1 MKKLLSLLVILTL
14 FVSCKNEVNPPVED
28 AQPIKLTAVQKQKVV
43 QDNDFAFELMKQVLA
58 ETDESNV
65 FISPLSVSIALGMT
79 WNGAIG
85 DTKTEMEK
93 TLKMNGMSVNE
104 INEYYKL
111 MQTTLPGIDPL
122 TKLSI
127 ANSIWYRNTFNVK
140 PDFLQTNKDYFN
152 AKVSSLDFNSS
163 EAPGIINQWC
173 SDKTN
178 GLIPKVIDKIKDGD
192 IMFLIN
198 AIYFKGIWVKQFDKK
213 DTREG
218 EFTNEQ
224 GKKSQVNFMN
234 ITDNFAYAEDE
245 YAQYLEMPYGNKAF
259 SMTVILPKNTENS
272 STLFSGLTS
281 DRFNKAVE
289 NMTNKEVTVMFPRF
303 KVKNKFQLKP
313 MLQAMG
319 MPKAFTQAAEFDGMS
334 DAKPLYIGFVQHDTY
349 VEVTEEGTEAAAVT
363 TVGMEL
369 TSVQPSHPYFIADK
383 PFAFVIKEKSTGII
397 LFMGKMGSVEKH

>member
-1 MKKLLSLLVILTL
+1 MKKLLSLLVVLAL

-93 TLKMNGMSVNE
+93 TLKMSGMSAKE
-104 INEYYKL
+104 INEYYKQ
-111 MQTTLPGIDPL
+111 MQSTLPGIDPK

-127 ANSIWYRNTFNVK
+127 ANSIWYRDIFDVK
-140 PDFLQTNKDYFN
+140 PDFLQINKDYFN
-152 AKVSSLDFNSS
+152 AEVSSLDFDSPD
-163 EAPGIINQWC
+163 APGIINKWC

-178 GLIPKVIDKIKDGD
+178 GLIPKVIEKIKDEHV
-192 IMFLIN
+192 MFLIN
-198 AIYFKGIWVKQFDKK
+198 AIYFKGIWVKQFKK
-213 DTREG
+213 EDTREG
-218 EFTNEQ
+218 TFTNEI
-224 GKKSQVNFMN
+224 GEKLQVNFMN
-234 ITDNFAYAEDE
+234 MTDTFAYAEDE

-259 SMTVILPKNTENS
+259 SMTVILPKKTESNS
-272 STLFSGLTS
+272 ATFSGLTAE
-281 DRFNKAVE
+281 RFNKAVE
-289 NMTNKEVTVMFPRF
+289 KMTNKEVTVMFPRF
-303 KVKNKFQLKP
+303 KVKNRFELTP
-313 MLQAMG
+313 MLQPMG
-319 MPKAFTQAAEFDGMS
+319 MLKAFLPIAEFDGMS
-334 DAKPLYIGFVQHDTY
+334 DLKPLYIDFVQHDTY

-363 TVGMEL
+363 TVAMQTESL
-369 TSVQPSHPYFIADK
+369 PSRPYFIANK

-397 LFMGKMGSVEKH
+397 LFMGKMGSVEKY